1 MSIGVLG
8 AKCINWCAV
17 KLNDDQGIRQVFSL
31 LPLCQ
36 MSEIIA
42 AISLQSKR
50 DAVFQL
56 CRRPSYPFHTQ
67 TLSCVLLVSVC
78 LCVLVV
84 PSQKEDLI
92 ATVMAGKII
101 PAHLL

>member
-1 MSIGVLG
+1 MS
-8 AKCINWCAV
+8 
-17 KLNDDQGIRQVFSL
+17 D
-31 LPLCQ
+31 
-36 MSEIIA
+36 IIV
-42 AISLQSKR
+42 AISLESKR

-56 CRRPSYPFHTQ
+56 CRRPSCPFHTQ

-78 LCVLVV
+78 LCMLVA

-101 PAHLL
+101 TTHLLRCTNESLHFCATVLHGVTDLNGDWLLDTL